1 MPFSTPFQL
10 NGPCLRAVVLGCV
23 ALSCSSASAAR
34 RPDRKEAALPS
45 VKNPATASG
54 ATHTAQMPSLAA
66 GFLNA
71 QAVERITLIETVNLA
86 LRNNLEVKVDRLS
99 IAQQQ
104 AQVRFEQGVFDP
116 VLSLNL
122 SKESLRRP
130 ENSNDFTASDQVRQ
144 LNQLTA
150 IRENSAALN
159 TNTQAIIANLRATNE
174 LRRQLG
180 LQPIPE
186 PDNGVG
192 TGIGGSTSD
201 ISSIATINGSAA
213 SNASGN
219 NSSTGFSTNT
229 PTYSYL
235 PVGGRGINKIFFDQQ
250 TERFGGSL
258 TERTPWG
265 MRMGLFVDANRYRN
279 TFSGDT
285 RDIIPQYQ
293 TSVQFQVIQPLLK
306 DFGPGA
312 NLANVRVAQI
322 QKKLAMLTWKQR
334 LMTSVQGVLSNYY
347 DMVFGLSEIG
357 VRQEAIAADQ
367 RLVFQNQR
375 RVEVG
380 FMQLFDVQQAMAQ
393 VSLDQEQLIG
403 AKNLLLE
410 RQFALKRLITP
421 SLNLQDGRVF
431 IPAEEPTLAMPSADR
446 STLLQL
452 AFANRPD
459 FQQAL
464 AEADAQD
471 VRLRFAKNQVLP
483 QLDLVGTYGI
493 NGLTNSYSNSF
504 DETFQGRGATWTV
517 GVNLRVPL
525 GNIQARAQLDSAKA
539 LKEQAI
545 LKIKQAEL
553 TIGVDVD
560 TVLTRIESFKQR
572 LETAQKTRE
581 LNDQAMR
588 IAYRRIQEGKIS
600 SFDLIEQQRR
610 LFEARSREVAARAEL
625 NKSITQLW
633 LVTGTVLEKLGI
645 QIAAPQR

>member
-1 MPFSTPFQL
+1 MPFSTPFHL
-10 NGPCLRAVVLGCV
+10 NGTCLRGFALGCLV
-23 ALSCSSASAAR
+23 FLGATASAAR
-34 RPDRKEAALPS
+34 RPDRKEPALPS
-45 VKNPATASG
+45 VKTQATVSG
-54 ATHTAQMPSLAA
+54 ARQTAQMPSLAA

-71 QAVERITLIETVNLA
+71 YSVERITLLDAVNMA
-86 LRNNLEVKVDRLS
+86 LRNNLEVKVDKLG

-104 AQVRFEQGVFDP
+104 TQVRFQQGVFDP
-116 VLSLNL
+116 VLSLNT

-144 LNQLTA
+144 LNQFTA
-150 IRENSAALN
+150 IRENSDALN
-159 TNTQAIIANLRATNE
+159 ANTQAVIANIRATNE

-192 TGIGGSTSD
+192 SGIGGSTSD
-201 ISSIATINGSAA
+201 ISSIATINGSTPQ
-213 SNASGN
+213 GG
-219 NSSTGFSTNT
+219 SSPTDFSVDV
-229 PTYSYL
+229 PSYSFL
-235 PVGGRGINKIFFDQQ
+235 PVGGRGINKIYFDQQ
-250 TERFGGSL
+250 IDRFGGSL

-265 MRMGLFVDANRYRN
+265 MRLGLFVEANRFRN
-279 TFSGDT
+279 TFTGDT

-293 TSVQFQVIQPLLK
+293 TAVQFQVVQPLLK

-312 NLANVRVAQI
+312 NLASVRVAEI
-322 QKKLAMLTWKQR
+322 QKKLALLTWKQR

-347 DMVFGLSEIG
+347 DMIFGLSEIG

-367 RLVFQNQR
+367 RLVAQNQR

-403 AKNLLLE
+403 ARNLLLE

-421 SLNLQDGRVF
+421 SLKVNDGRVF
-431 IPAEEPTLAMPSADR
+431 LPAEEPTLPVPSVDR
-446 STLLQL
+446 SKLLQL
-452 AFANRPD
+452 AFAHRPD

-471 VRLRFAKNQVLP
+471 VRLRFAKNQLLP

-493 NGLTNSYSNSF
+493 NGLTDSYSNSF
-504 DETFQGRGATWTV
+504 DETFQGRGAGWTV
-517 GVNLRVPL
+517 GVNLRIPL
-525 GNIQARAQLDSAKA
+525 GNIQARAQLDSAKL

-545 LKIKQAEL
+545 LKIKQTEL
-553 TIGVDVD
+553 TIGVDID
-560 TVLTRIESFKQR
+560 TVLSRIESFKQR

-588 IAYRRIQEGKIS
+588 IANRRIQEGQIS

-610 LFEARSREVAARAEL
+610 LFEARSREVAARADL
-625 NKSITQLW
+625 NKAITQLW

-645 QIAAPQR
+645 QIAEPQR

>member
-1 MPFSTPFQL
+1 MPLSTPFYL
-10 NGPCLRAVVLGCV
+10 NCKCLRGAALGCLV
-23 ALSCSSASAAR
+23 FLGTNASAAR
-34 RPDRKEAALPS
+34 RPDPKEPALPS
-45 VKNPATASG
+45 VKTPATVSG
-54 ATHTAQMPSLAA
+54 ARQTAQMPSLAA

-71 QAVERITLIETVNLA
+71 YAVERISLLDAVNMA
-86 LRNNLEVKVDRLS
+86 LRNNLEVKVDKLG

-104 AQVRFEQGVFDP
+104 TQVRFQQGVFDP
-116 VLSLNL
+116 VLSLNT

-144 LNQLTA
+144 LNQFTA

-159 TNTQAIIANLRATNE
+159 ANTQAVIANIRATNE

-180 LQPIPE
+180 LQPLPE

-192 TGIGGSTSD
+192 SGVGGSTSD
-201 ISSIATINGSAA
+201 ISSIATINGSNSQGNT
-213 SNASGN
+213 SNSD
-219 NSSTGFSTNT
+219 FSANV
-229 PTYSYL
+229 PSYSFL
-235 PVGGRGINKIFFDQQ
+235 PVGGRGINKIYFDQQ
-250 TERFGGSL
+250 IDRFGGSL

-265 MRMGLFVDANRYRN
+265 MRLGLFVEANRFRN

-293 TSVQFQVIQPLLK
+293 TAVQFQVVQPLLK

-312 NLANVRVAQI
+312 NLANIRVAQI
-322 QKKLAMLTWKQR
+322 QKKLALLTWKQR

-347 DMVFGLSEIG
+347 DMIFGLSEIG

-367 RLVFQNQR
+367 RLVAQNQR

-403 AKNLLLE
+403 ARNLLLE

-421 SLNLQDGRVF
+421 SLKVNDGRVF
-431 IPAEEPTLAMPSADR
+431 LPAEEPTLPIPAVDR
-446 STLLQL
+446 SKLLQL
-452 AFANRPD
+452 AFAHRPD

-471 VRLRFAKNQVLP
+471 VRLRFAKNQLLP
-483 QLDLVGTYGI
+483 QLDLVGTYGL
-493 NGLTNSYSNSF
+493 NGLTDSYSNSF
-504 DETFQGRGATWTV
+504 DETFQGRGAGWTV
-517 GVNLRVPL
+517 GVNLRIPL
-525 GNIQARAQLDSAKA
+525 GNIQARAQLDSAKV

-545 LKIKQAEL
+545 LKIKQTEL
-553 TIGVDVD
+553 TIGVDID
-560 TVLTRIESFKQR
+560 TVLSRIESFKQR

-588 IAYRRIQEGKIS
+588 IANRRIQEGQIS

-625 NKSITQLW
+625 NKAITQLW

-645 QIAAPQR
+645 QIAEPQR

>member
-10 NGPCLRAVVLGCV
+10 NGTCLRAVVLGWI
-23 ALSCSSASAAR
+23 ALSSNSASAAR
-34 RPDRKEAALPS
+34 RPDRKEAELPS
-45 VKNPATASG
+45 VKTPATVSG
-54 ATHTAQMPSLAA
+54 ASQTAQMPSLAA

-71 QAVERITLIETVNLA
+71 HAVERITLLEAVNLA
-86 LRNNLEVKVDRLS
+86 LRNNLEVKVDKLS

-104 AQVRFEQGVFDP
+104 AQVRFEKGIFDP
-116 VLSLNL
+116 VLSFNT

-130 ENSNDFTASDQVRQ
+130 ENANDFTASDQVRQ
-144 LNQLTA
+144 LNQFTA

-159 TNTQAIIANLRATNE
+159 ANTQAVIANLRSTNE

-201 ISSIATINGSAA
+201 ISSIATINGSPT
-213 SNASGN
+213 
-219 NSSTGFSTNT
+219 NSSNGAYPDFSTT
-229 PTYSYL
+229 PPSYSYL
-235 PVGGRGINKIFFDQQ
+235 PVGGRGINRIFFDQQ
-250 TERFGGSL
+250 IDRFGGSL

-265 MRMGLFVDANRYRN
+265 MRLGLFVEANRFRN
-279 TFSGDT
+279 TFTGDT
-285 RDIIPQYQ
+285 RDIIAQYQ
-293 TSVQFQVIQPLLK
+293 TSAQIQVIQPLLK
-306 DFGPGA
+306 DFGPNA
-312 NLANVRVAQI
+312 ALANIRVAQI
-322 QKKLAMLTWKQR
+322 QKKLAMFTWKQR

-347 DMVFGLSEIG
+347 DMIFGLSEIG

-367 RLVFQNQR
+367 RLVEQNQR

-403 AKNLLLE
+403 ARNLLLE

-421 SLNLQDGRVF
+421 SFKIHDGRVF
-431 IPAEEPTLAMPSADR
+431 LPAEEPALPMPAADR
-446 STLLQL
+446 SRLLQL

-483 QLDLVGTYGI
+483 QLDLVGTYGL
-493 NGLTNSYSNSF
+493 NGLTDSYSNSF
-504 DETFQGRGATWTV
+504 DDTFQGRGAGWTV

-525 GNIQARAQLDSAKA
+525 GNMQARAQLDSAKA

-553 TIGVDVD
+553 TIGVDID
-560 TVLTRIESFKQR
+560 TVLSRIDSFKQR
-572 LETAQKTRE
+572 LQTAQKTRE

-588 IAYRRIQEGKIS
+588 IAYRRIQEGQIS

-625 NKSITQLW
+625 NKAITQLW

-645 QIAAPQR
+645 QIADPQR

>member
-1 MPFSTPFQL
+1 MPLSTPFSL
-10 NGPCLRAVVLGCV
+10 NGTRLRGVALGCLV
-23 ALSCSSASAAR
+23 FLGANASAAR
-34 RPDRKEAALPS
+34 RPDRKEPALPS
-45 VKNPATASG
+45 VKSPATVSG
-54 ATHTAQMPSLAA
+54 ARQTAQMPSLAA

-71 QAVERITLIETVNLA
+71 YSVERISLLDAINMA
-86 LRNNLEVKVDRLS
+86 LRNNLEVKVDKLG

-104 AQVRFEQGVFDP
+104 TQVRFQQGVFDP
-116 VLSLNL
+116 VLSLNT

-144 LNQLTA
+144 LNQFTA

-159 TNTQAIIANLRATNE
+159 ANTQAVIANIRATNE

-180 LQPIPE
+180 LQPLPE

-192 TGIGGSTSD
+192 SGIGGSTSD
-201 ISSIATINGSAA
+201 ISSIATINGS
-213 SNASGN
+213 NAQGN
-219 NSSTGFSTNT
+219 TSTSDFSVNV
-229 PTYSYL
+229 PSYSFL
-235 PVGGRGINKIFFDQQ
+235 PVGGRGINKIYFDQQ
-250 TERFGGSL
+250 IDRFGGSL

-265 MRMGLFVDANRYRN
+265 MRLGLFVEANRFRN

-293 TSVQFQVIQPLLK
+293 TTVQFQVVQPLLK

-312 NLANVRVAQI
+312 NLANIRVAQI
-322 QKKLAMLTWKQR
+322 QKKLALLTWKQR

-347 DMVFGLSEIG
+347 DMIFGLSEIG

-367 RLVFQNQR
+367 RLVAQNQR

-421 SLNLQDGRVF
+421 SLKVNDGRVF
-431 IPAEEPTLAMPSADR
+431 LPAEEPTLHIPAVDR
-446 STLLQL
+446 SKLLQM
-452 AFANRPD
+452 AFAHRPD

-471 VRLRFAKNQVLP
+471 VRLRFAKNQLLP
-483 QLDLVGTYGI
+483 QLDLVGTYGV
-493 NGLTNSYSNSF
+493 NGLTDSYSNSF
-504 DETFQGRGATWTV
+504 DETFQGRGAGWTV
-517 GVNLRVPL
+517 GVNLRIPL
-525 GNIQARAQLDSAKA
+525 GNIQARAQLDSAKV

-545 LKIKQAEL
+545 LKIKQTEL
-553 TIGVDVD
+553 TIGVDID
-560 TVLTRIESFKQR
+560 TVMSRIESFKQR

-588 IAYRRIQEGKIS
+588 IANRRIQEGQIS

-625 NKSITQLW
+625 NKAITQLW
-633 LVTGTVLEKLGI
+633 LVTGTVLDKLGI
-645 QIAAPQR
+645 QIAEPQR